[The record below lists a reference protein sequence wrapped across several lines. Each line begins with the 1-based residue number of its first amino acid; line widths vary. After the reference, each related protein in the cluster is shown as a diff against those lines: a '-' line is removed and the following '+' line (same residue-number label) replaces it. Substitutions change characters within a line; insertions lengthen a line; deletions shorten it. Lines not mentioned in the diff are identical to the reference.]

1 MELTIGTR
9 GSRLALAQSEW
20 VKNRLEEMFPELR
33 ITLCLVETSGD
44 KDSTSPLA
52 QIPVLGAF
60 TKELDRGL
68 LQGAF
73 DLAVHSLK
81 DVPCSC
87 PEGILIGAIPERED
101 PSDAFCSHTG
111 APFSAMPKGAII
123 GTSSPRRQALLR
135 LTRSDIYVRDIR
147 GNVDT
152 RLRKLYELKSCDALV
167 LAAAG
172 LRRLNLSH
180 HITECF
186 SPVSWPGAPGQGA
199 LAVAVRADNLSAL
212 SIVRRLEHP
221 PTRYCTTAERA
232 VLAALGGG
240 CKLPLGVFARA
251 NNEVIELHAALID
264 LDGKRAIRVQG
275 QGTINDPVGT
285 GKRLADKILAE
296 GGSALL
302 NERPAE

>member
-20 VKNRLEEMFPELR
+20 VKTRLEEMFPDLC

-68 LQGAF
+68 LQGVF

-81 DVPCSC
+81 DVPCTC
-87 PEGILIGAIPERED
+87 PEGILMGAIPERED
-101 PSDAFCSHTG
+101 PSDAFCSRTG
-111 APFSAMPKGAII
+111 IPFLAMPKGSVI

-135 LTRSDIYVRDIR
+135 LARSDIYVQDMR

-167 LAAAG
+167 LASAG
-172 LRRLNLSH
+172 LRRLKLSH

-186 SPVSWPGAPGQGA
+186 PPQSWPGAPGQGA
-199 LAVAVRADNLSAL
+199 LAVAVRSDNWDAL
-212 SIVRRLEHP
+212 SVVQMLEHP
-221 PTRYCTTAERA
+221 PTRCCTTAERA

-240 CKLPLGVFARA
+240 CKLPLGVFAQT
-251 NNEVIELHAALID
+251 NNETIEVYAVLID
-264 LDGKRAIRVQG
+264 QDGKRAIRVQG
-275 QGTINDPVGT
+275 HGKVGDPVGT
-285 GKRLADKILAE
+285 GKRVADKILAE

-302 NERPAE
+302 DELSAE